1 MAEHEK
7 TGLAGEIFFPFCYI
21 TINLQFMIKVKII
34 SMARKPK
41 RNHEAYG
48 RLGFLLPK
56 QKELNN
62 ANIEQDVE
70 LGVTPEL
77 NRRGNKKKGK
87 KLIDV
92 TVDLLMFQLVFKG
105 H

>member
-1 MAEHEK
+1 
-7 TGLAGEIFFPFCYI
+7 
-21 TINLQFMIKVKII
+21 MIKVKII

-48 RLGFLLPK
+48 WLGFLLPK

-70 LGVTPEL
+70 LVRCDTRVGPK
-77 NRRGNKKKGK
+77 RK
-87 KLIDV
+87 
-92 TVDLLMFQLVFKG
+92 
-105 H
+105 

>member
-1 MAEHEK
+1 
-7 TGLAGEIFFPFCYI
+7 
-21 TINLQFMIKVKII
+21 MIKVKII

-48 RLGFLLPK
+48 WLGFLLPK

-70 LGVTPEL
+70 LDVTQEL
-77 NRRGNKKKGK
+77 GRRGNKKK

-92 TVDLLMFQLVFKG
+92 TVDLLMFQLV
-105 H
+105 

>member
-1 MAEHEK
+1 
-7 TGLAGEIFFPFCYI
+7 
-21 TINLQFMIKVKII
+21 MIKVKII

-48 RLGFLLPK
+48 WLGFLLPK

-62 ANIEQDVE
+62 ANIEQDVG
-70 LGVTPEL
+70 LGVAQEL
-77 NRRGNKKKGK
+77 DRRGNKKERK
-87 KLIDV
+87 KLIVV
-92 TVDLLMFQLVFKG
+92 TLDLLLFQLMFKG

>member
-1 MAEHEK
+1 
-7 TGLAGEIFFPFCYI
+7 
-21 TINLQFMIKVKII
+21 MIKVKII

-62 ANIEQDVE
+62 ANTQDVE
-70 LGVTPEL
+70 LGVAQEL
-77 NRRGNKKKGK
+77 DRRGNKKEGK

-92 TVDLLMFQLVFKG
+92 TVALARFTTFLARYPFKFG
-105 H
+105 PDA

>member
-1 MAEHEK
+1 
-7 TGLAGEIFFPFCYI
+7 
-21 TINLQFMIKVKII
+21 MIKVKII

-48 RLGFLLPK
+48 RLAFLLPK

-70 LGVTPEL
+70 LGVTQEL
-77 NRRGNKKKGK
+77 GRRGNKKEGK
-87 KLIDV
+87 KLTFSGYFCKWIPK
-92 TVDLLMFQLVFKG
+92 LNYSNKG
-105 H
+105 TEEP